1 MKTHSSQRCSTPSSL
16 LGFTLGF
23 KPLDRLQINS
33 KSEVREMMIG
43 SRDRNSLFDLP
54 FLYFQCARPDGMLE
68 VCSPGGYIT
77 AISPLDVCD
86 VITGKPLIVRAMP
99 EKTYL
104 ARLRLPLAERQAR
117 PGPEC
122 YAEAY
127 VLRVSKDKWN
137 RVDQTFVWFL
147 DPALNGERPKVAP
160 IHDEDRQIVT
170 DHARR
175 TNMPVMSLAKS
186 NHSADQGVAQE
197 QALASHVAACFIKA
211 SRRGNRAAAE
221 VLAMAGFK
229 KISRAGINRL

>member
-1 MKTHSSQRCSTPSSL
+1 MKLHATHCPKPSSL
-16 LGFTLGF
+16 LGSALGF
-23 KPLDRLQINS
+23 KPLDRLQISS
-33 KSEVREMMIG
+33 KSEVREMMTG
-43 SRDRNSLFDLP
+43 SRDRNNLFDLP

-86 VITGKPLIVRAMP
+86 VITGNPLIVRAMP
-99 EKTYL
+99 EKSYL

-122 YAEAY
+122 YAEAH

-160 IHDEDRQIVT
+160 IHDEDRQIVA

-175 TNMPVMSLAKS
+175 TNMPVLTLSKG
-186 NHSADQGVAQE
+186 NYSADQGVAQE
-197 QALASHVAACFIKA
+197 QELASKIAACFIKA
-211 SRRGNRAAAE
+211 SRRGNRAVSE
-221 VLAMAGFK
+221 VLSMAGFK
-229 KISRAGINRL
+229 KISRAALNRL